1 MEEDLR
7 YDDELLARA
16 EPVFRL
22 WEAPRPCVV
31 LGRSGRPER
40 DVNTAECERL
50 GVPILRRASGGGAV
64 VLGPGCLNYTLVFPL
79 QTNPHLI
86 DVRAGTRWIME
97 RICRAL
103 DLEDLTVEGASDLAW
118 RGRKV
123 SGNAQKR
130 TKGAVLHH
138 GTLLYNFDFELPA
151 RLLHPPLRQPAYRGG
166 RPDPLF
172 LANLPETLVRRQF
185 QPGQIFPGLQ
195 PALEL
200 LHANIPELD

>member
-22 WEAPRPCVV
+22 WEAPRPYVV

-40 DVNTAECERL
+40 DVNTDECKRMH
-50 GVPILRRASGGGAV
+50 VPILRRASGGGAV
-64 VLGPGCLNYTLVFPL
+64 VLAPGCLNYTLVFPL

-97 RICRAL
+97 RIREAL
-103 DLEDLTVEGASDLAW
+103 NLEELTLEGDSDLAW

-130 TKGAVLHH
+130 TKDAVLHH
-138 GTLLYNFDFELPA
+138 GTLLYDFDAELPA
-151 RLLHPPLRQPAYRGG
+151 RLLRPPARQPAYRAN

-172 LANLPETLVRRQF
+172 LGNLPKTRVWHQF
-185 QPGQIFPGLQ
+185 NPGLIFPGLE
-195 PALEL
+195 PAP
-200 LHANIPELD
+200 AR